1 MSDKARKICDD
12 VRRLVKYKPDARGT
26 DTWQRPSVT
35 ERLRTGDC
43 EDFAILILSRCRK
56 ARIKARM
63 VVCYSPTGG
72 HAVVAGDGWFG
83 SNAVYGRTSNLA
95 ESVRRQMRWKS
106 IKTIDV
112 TDAMLR
118 RKGVRL

>member
-1 MSDKARKICDD
+1 MSDKARQICDD

-63 VVCYSPTGG
+63 VLCYSATGG

-83 SNAVYGRTSNLA
+83 SNAIYSRTNNLA
-95 ESVRRQMRWKS
+95 DSVRRQMQWKS
-106 IKTIDV
+106 IKTIEV
-112 TDAMLR
+112 TDSILR